1 MRTTTGLYV
10 VLALGLL
17 ASCGKKIPDD
27 IIQPPRC
34 RMPNRTRKTLIWI
47 MFSKSIR

>member
-27 IIQPPRC
+27 IIQPDAMESLLYDYHLASTMR
-34 RMPNRTRKTLIWI
+34 
-47 MFSKSIR
+47 